1 MRESVRKLIHLIR
14 CFWTLSPIVIGLS
27 SPGLANQF
35 LTQANHQAEPV
46 IWLCWL
52 ANLRKVPPLRNLT
65 IKLVCLPLLFHPFNL
80 RCCLFIYPQYWR
92 GPPGQKL
99 MWFQSQKK
107 RRTPVLSSVQAP
119 WSSIKRE
126 RTHAAHGCRFK
137 GIYLQTTAATLM
149 TEQEGSQLA
158 S

>member
-1 MRESVRKLIHLIR
+1 MREVWKLIHLIAASGHFHR
-14 CFWTLSPIVIGLS
+14 SWLVR
-27 SPGLANQF
+27 AR
-35 LTQANHQAEPV
+35 QAWQINSLHKQ
-46 IWLCWL
+46 IIKQNCYLLCWL

-80 RCCLFIYPQYWR
+80 RCCLLIYPQYWR